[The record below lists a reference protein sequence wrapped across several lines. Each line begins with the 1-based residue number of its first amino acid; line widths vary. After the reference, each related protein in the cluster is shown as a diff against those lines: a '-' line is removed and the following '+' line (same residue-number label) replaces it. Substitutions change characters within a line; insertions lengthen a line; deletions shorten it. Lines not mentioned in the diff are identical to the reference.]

1 MSYDIKSDSLKFT
14 PGVIRVCE
22 ELGPHIQ
29 LIPHGQIRN
38 MVINHCRLQGEPFRD
53 TRDDRDT
60 NRNNVARCS
69 GLVISWQ
76 KCPFLEDVHQV
87 GDAEVAI
94 LGAPLDAGTTY
105 RPGTRFG
112 PSRAE
117 LMIF

>member
-76 KCPFLEDVHQV
+76 KCPFLEDWFLHLVT
-87 GDAEVAI
+87 D
-94 LGAPLDAGTTY
+94 LDTGTTEFADSY
-105 RPGTRFG
+105 YPEG
-112 PSRAE
+112 E
-117 LMIF
+117 